1 MKKLA
6 VVLALLCGCDPASPP
21 SASTPPAK
29 PGKPEPDRIVVQ
41 HILIAFNGA
50 PRIKQTRS
58 KQEAETLA
66 KELLERVRKGENF
79 QELMKRYSDDT
90 GPGEYGMANHNAV
103 AIGPQEAQRKGMV
116 PAFGNVGFQLEV
128 NEIGMA
134 PHDPQASPFGWHIIK
149 RVK

>member
-6 VVLALLCGCDPASPP
+6 MAFALLCGCGQ
-21 SASTPPAK
+21 SAAPPPAPPPAPLK
-29 PGKPEPDRIVVQ
+29 GEPEHIVVQ
-41 HILIAFNGA
+41 HILISFNGA

-103 AIGPQEAQRKGMV
+103 PSGPQESPRRGMV
-116 PAFGNVGFQLEV
+116 PAFGNVGFQLGV
-128 NEIGMA
+128 GEIGLA

-149 RVK
+149 RIK